1 MLTTFLGWGK
11 QTVPVRTNPDYFR
24 LCDLLGC
31 GADGAGGW
39 EGLTAGC
46 QSQGSRGR
54 SREAGGGC
62 GGDVVTKTIRMMW
75 LKMMV
80 IRWLNNSA

>member
-1 MLTTFLGWGK
+1 MVKSILPFG
-11 QTVPVRTNPDYFR
+11 TNHDYFR

-54 SREAGGGC
+54 SREAGEVCGLVNKEINHQDSDGG
-62 GGDVVTKTIRMMW
+62 VVVRYSSLMME
-75 LKMMV
+75 LC
-80 IRWLNNSA
+80 